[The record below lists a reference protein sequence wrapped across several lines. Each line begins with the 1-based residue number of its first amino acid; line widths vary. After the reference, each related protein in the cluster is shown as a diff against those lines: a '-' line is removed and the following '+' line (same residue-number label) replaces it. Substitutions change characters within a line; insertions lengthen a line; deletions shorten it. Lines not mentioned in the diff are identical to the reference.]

1 MTYNSF
7 SIEARRK
14 EKMLTDDR
22 VLTLKV
28 MDGKKAKDSNGV
40 IDGRLF
46 NGSNRLHGIYDER
59 TGMWNL
65 RYETGSLPGEL
76 QVKFVSFKEL
86 EDFARRYFKTRNVEI
101 TDVISV

>member
-1 MTYNSF
+1 MTYNAY

-22 VLTLKV
+22 VLNLKV
-28 MDGKKAKDSNGV
+28 MEGKKPLTTGGVVDS
-40 IDGRLF
+40 RLF

-76 QVKFVSFKEL
+76 QVKFVTFKEL

-101 TDVISV
+101 TDIVSV